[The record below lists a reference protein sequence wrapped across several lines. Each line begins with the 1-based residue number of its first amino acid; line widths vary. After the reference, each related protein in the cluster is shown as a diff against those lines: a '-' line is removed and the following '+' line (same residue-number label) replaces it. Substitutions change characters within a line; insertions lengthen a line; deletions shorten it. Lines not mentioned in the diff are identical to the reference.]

1 MPSPQIKLALLMQ
14 CAAGL
19 HPGSWLHG
27 NATRGAATSIEYYAA
42 MAQLAERG
50 LFDLFFIADTPAA
63 RTENLEAWSRYPL
76 FMNSFEP
83 LTLLAALAGST
94 RHIGLGGTASTSFT
108 EPYNLA
114 RQFASLDHISHGRS
128 AWNIVTSANAYVA
141 LNFGL
146 DALPPHAERYE
157 RAREHVAVTR
167 ALWDTYEDG
176 AVGENAGSGQYFDPA
191 KFHVLDH
198 RGKHFRLHGALN
210 IARPPQGYPVTIQA
224 GASDIGRDFA
234 AEIAELVF
242 GTATNLAEGVA
253 FYADVK
259 GRMAKFG
266 RDPGEMK
273 ILAGLGVVVGRTLDE
288 ARDKHEA
295 MQALMHPTVGRFFLG
310 NDLEMDLSDLP
321 LDEPIPPHLIPKEA
335 RFHKAYFDQI
345 VAAIRERNPTL
356 RELYMGYERG
366 KSTVLGNPS
375 DIADTMQ
382 EWMEAGAA
390 DGFMVTFN
398 QLPGDMAAFVELVV
412 PELQRRGLYRTS
424 YEPGQ
429 LRDRLGLR
437 RPPNQHARPA
447 ASGRAEVLP

>member
-1 MPSPQIKLALLMQ
+1 MPVPQIKLALLMQ

-19 HPGSWLHG
+19 HPGSWMHAG
-27 NATRGAATSIEYYAA
+27 AVPGAANSIEYYTA

-63 RTENLEAWSRYPL
+63 RTDDLQAWSRYPL
-76 FMNSFEP
+76 FMNAFEP
-83 LTLLAALAGST
+83 MTLLAAVAGST

-114 RQFASLDHISHGRS
+114 RQFASLDHISHGRA
-128 AWNIVTSANAYVA
+128 AWNVVTSANAYCA
-141 LNFGL
+141 QNFGL
-146 DALPPHAERYE
+146 DALPSHAERYE

-167 ALWDTYEDG
+167 ALWDTYEDD
-176 AVGENAGSGQYFDPA
+176 AVLEDAGSGRYFDPA

-198 RGKHFRLHGALN
+198 SGRHFRVHGALN

-234 AEIAELVF
+234 AELAELVF
-242 GTATNLAEGVA
+242 GTATDLAEGVA
-253 FYADVK
+253 FYADLK

-266 RDPGEMK
+266 RDPADMK
-273 ILAGLGVVVGRTLDE
+273 ILPGLSVVVGRTRDE

-295 MQALMHPTVGRFFLG
+295 MKGLMHPTVGRFFLG
-310 NDLEMDLSDLP
+310 NDLEVDLSGLP
-321 LDEPIPPHLIPKEA
+321 LDEPIPPHLIPAEA

-345 VAAIRERNPTL
+345 VATIRERNPTL
-356 RELYMGYERG
+356 RELFMSYERG
-366 KSTVLGNPS
+366 KSTMLGSPA

-398 QLPGDMAAFVELVV
+398 QLPGDMTAFVDLVV
-412 PELQRRGLYRTS
+412 PELQRRGLYRTE

-429 LRDRLGLR
+429 LRDRLGLS
-437 RPPNQHARPA
+437 RPA
-447 ASGRAEVLP
+447 NQYVGRVTAD

>member
-1 MPSPQIKLALLMQ
+1 MPQIKLALLMQ

-19 HPGSWLHG
+19 HPGSWMHKG
-27 NATRGAATSIEYYAA
+27 AVPGAANSIEYYTA

-63 RTENLEAWSRYPL
+63 RTDDLQAWSRYPL
-76 FMNSFEP
+76 FMNAFEP
-83 LTLLAALAGST
+83 MTLLAAVAGST

-114 RQFASLDHISHGRS
+114 RQFASLDHISHGRA
-128 AWNIVTSANAYVA
+128 AWNVVTSANAYCA
-141 LNFGL
+141 QNFGL

-167 ALWDTYEDG
+167 ALWDTYEDD
-176 AVGENAGSGQYFDPA
+176 AVLEDAGSGQYFDPA

-198 RGKHFRLHGALN
+198 SGRHFRVHGALN

-234 AEIAELVF
+234 AELAEVVF
-242 GTATNLAEGVA
+242 GTATDLAEGVA
-253 FYADVK
+253 FYADLK

-266 RDPGEMK
+266 RDPADMK
-273 ILAGLGVVVGRTLDE
+273 ILPGLSVVVGRTRDE

-295 MQALMHPTVGRFFLG
+295 MQGLMHPTVGRFFLG
-310 NDLEMDLSDLP
+310 NDLEVDLSSLP
-321 LDEPIPPHLIPKEA
+321 LDEPIPPHLIPAEA

-345 VAAIRERNPTL
+345 VATIRERNPTL
-356 RELYMGYERG
+356 RELFMSYERG
-366 KSTVLGNPS
+366 KSTMLGSPT

-398 QLPGDMAAFVELVV
+398 QLPGDMTAFVDLVV
-412 PELQRRGLYRTS
+412 PELQRRGLYRTE

-429 LRDRLGLR
+429 LRDRLGLSRPGNQYAAR
-437 RPPNQHARPA
+437 R
-447 ASGRAEVLP
+447 